1 MQENKIIC
9 SECGAVLTN
18 ETSHEFEGKTFCSE
32 CLERVTATCECCGT
46 RIWND
51 EAQGDSNIVLCNRC
65 YEYNYSICEDCGRV
79 IHNDNAYYEDDSDYP
94 Y

>member
-32 CLERVTATCECCGT
+32 CLERVTTICECCGT
-46 RIWND
+46 RIWKSRRIFTYTMFLQIM
-51 EAQGDSNIVLCNRC
+51 A
-65 YEYNYSICEDCGRV
+65 
-79 IHNDNAYYEDDSDYP
+79 
-94 Y
+94 